1 MLAKVQSCAVI
12 GLEGALV
19 EVEVDISNG
28 LAAFNVVGLPDAAIN
43 ESRERVR
50 SAIKNCLFPYK
61 RITANLAPADLRKE
75 GPAYDL
81 PIAIGVLLASGQIN
95 PEKSIDECLFLGE
108 LSLDGSLRHTNG
120 ILPMVALACEKR
132 VNIVFVPADDAMEAS
147 LLRGVTIY
155 PVETLGQLIAHLNGE
170 RLIEPFIPDPR
181 ILENI
186 DQVAYGQDMAAVR
199 GQEHVKRALEVAA
212 SGAHN
217 ILMSGPPGSGKT
229 LLARSM
235 PSILF
240 GEMAR

>member
-12 GLEGALV
+12 GLEGALI
-19 EVEVDISNG
+19 EVEVDLSNG

-50 SAIKNCLFPYK
+50 SAIKNSGCLFPYK

-95 PEKSIDECLFLGE
+95 PDTAMDTSLFLGE

-120 ILPMVALACEKR
+120 ILPMVALACEKH
-132 VNIVFVPADDAMEAS
+132 VTTVFVPAADALEAA
-147 LLRGVTIY
+147 LIRAVTIY
-155 PVETLGQLIAHLNGE
+155 PVETLGQLVAHLNGE
-170 RLIEPFIPDPR
+170 RLIEPYTPDPR
-181 ILENI
+181 ILDTI
-186 DQVAYGQDMAAVR
+186 DHAVYGQDMAAVR

-212 SGAHN
+212 SGGHN

-229 LLARSM
+229 LLARSVVG
-235 PSILF
+235 SQN
-240 GEMAR
+240 

>member
-1 MLAKVQSCAVI
+1 MVRRVRILLAKVQSCAVI

-43 ESRERVR
+43 KSRERVR
-50 SAIKNCLFPYK
+50 SAIKNCGCLFPYK

-132 VNIVFVPADDAMEAS
+132 LNIVFV
-147 LLRGVTIY
+147 
-155 PVETLGQLIAHLNGE
+155 Q
-170 RLIEPFIPDPR
+170 
-181 ILENI
+181 
-186 DQVAYGQDMAAVR
+186 
-199 GQEHVKRALEVAA
+199 
-212 SGAHN
+212 
-217 ILMSGPPGSGKT
+217 PP
-229 LLARSM
+229 M
-235 PSILF
+235 PWRPLSCA
-240 GEMAR
+240 G